1 MRKKIYDDDDG
12 RVIANMNIEGTPWY
26 VGETSDKGDSLP
38 EENVPDIR
46 ETLHVM
52 KGALAAGLL
61 IGFVFIAAF
70 FIFLLFCTQVW
81 FK

>member
-1 MRKKIYDDDDG
+1 MRKKTYDDDDG

-26 VGETSDKGDSLP
+26 VK
-38 EENVPDIR
+38 ENREKDNSSSEVPDMK
-46 ETLHVM
+46 ETYHIM

-70 FIFLLFCTQVW
+70 FLFLLFCTRVW

>member
-1 MRKKIYDDDDG
+1 MRKKSYDDDDG

-26 VGETSDKGDSLP
+26 VKESHLQENSSSGEF
-38 EENVPDIR
+38 VPDR
-46 ETLHVM
+46 KETYHIM
-52 KGALAAGLL
+52 KGALIAGLL

-70 FIFLLFCTQVW
+70 FIFLLFCTRVW